1 MDKNYKPRRKVVR
14 QNWKPGPGLTAL
26 RRIWM
31 AVFSVLKIV
40 IAAIATV
47 CIIGGVCLLVFVNTL
62 GDYLEQDVLPNANEI
77 LDNTILEQSSYAY
90 YLDSN
95 GNIQELQ
102 KLYADVDQQW
112 VNYEDIPESLIH
124 AAVAIED
131 KRFFEHQGVD
141 WFPTI
146 KACINMFTGSRSQ
159 FGGSSITQQLVKN
172 STGDK
177 DVTVQRKVLE
187 IFKATQLEKR
197 YDKTTIMEYYLNI
210 IFLGNRCSGVKAA
223 AATYFGKELEFLT
236 PAESACII
244 SITNNP
250 SKFNPYR
257 TTLDKEGKTGLEQNK
272 ERRTNILYEMRN
284 QGYLSEEE
292 YQEALN
298 QELVFKRGI
307 DEGDR
312 VADCENESC
321 GYHGKVSTFVK
332 KDNGQYY
339 CPQCDSVTS
348 IGENANQEVYS
359 WFMDTLLEDVGEGL
373 APLYGVDWEKLSK
386 KERQE
391 FISSTVAKGGYH
403 IYTTFDYEAQ
413 KAIDNVYQDLSKIP
427 TVSNLKQLQSGIVL
441 IDNKT
446 GDIVAMAGGVG
457 DEKGFDDFNR
467 ATDAHLQPGSSLKP
481 LTVYAPAFELGLI
494 TPATVIRD
502 LPLNYSDGKPY
513 PRNDDFKYS
522 GSRTIL
528 SALISSV
535 NAVAVNTL
543 DTMGLQ
549 YSYNF
554 GKEKFRLSTLT
565 NNYVTSSGKKLSD
578 VGYSPLG
585 MGAPTVGVTVRDM
598 SAAFATFANK
608 GVYRTARTY
617 TKVYNSQGEL
627 VLDNTQESEQ
637 IISEKTANYVSYC
650 LDQAVAGGTGTM
662 ADLKNIG
669 VDVAGK
675 TGSTSSYKDRW
686 FCGYTSNY
694 TAAVWCGFDQP
705 EAIHGVGQN
714 PAARLWKMVME
725 PLHKGKTTQPLYSEE
740 GMVQVEVCLDC
751 GKLATDACKLDARTH
766 DTGLSRIGTALV
778 MEEDVPMEDCDCHIV
793 VDFCSE
799 CNAVANDACKALA
812 AEGALKLEK
821 RSLVRKTMQEVQ
833 EITDALRCGL
843 WSQFNADNYIYM
855 VDGAGQPAAYKGLN
869 GNRNAG
875 VNAPYLVCDKH
886 TAVVDNGSD
895 NGEEE

>member
-26 RRIWM
+26 RRIWL

-40 IAAIATV
+40 VAAIATV
-47 CIIGGVCLLVFVNTL
+47 CIIGIVCLLVFANAL
-62 GDYLEQDVLPNANEI
+62 GDYLEQEVLPDADEV

-95 GNIQELQ
+95 GNIQVLQ
-102 KLYADVDQQW
+102 KLNADVDQQW
-112 VNYEDIPESLIH
+112 VDYEDIPQSLIH

-141 WFPTI
+141 WFTTI
-146 KACINMFTGSRSQ
+146 KACINLFVGSESQ

-177 DVTVQRKVLE
+177 EVTVQRKVLE
-187 IFKATQLEKR
+187 IFKATQLEKQ

-210 IFLGNRCSGVKAA
+210 IFLGNKCTGVKAA

-250 SKFNPYR
+250 TKYNPYR
-257 TTLDKEGKTGLEQNK
+257 TTLDKDGKTGLEENE
-272 ERRTNILYEMRN
+272 ERRTNVLYEMRN
-284 QGYLSEEE
+284 QGYLTEEE
-292 YQEALN
+292 YQEALS

-307 DEGDR
+307 DDGDR
-312 VADCENESC
+312 VADCDNESC

-332 KDNGQYY
+332 ESDGRYY
-339 CPQCDSVTS
+339 CPECGSVTT
-348 IGENANQEVYS
+348 IGESASQEVYS
-359 WFMDTLLEDVGEGL
+359 WFMDTLVEDVGEGL
-373 APLYGVDWEKLSK
+373 APLYGVDWDELSAA
-386 KERQE
+386 ERQE

-413 KAIDNVYQDLSKIP
+413 KAVDDIYQDLSKIP
-427 TVSNLKQLQSGIVL
+427 TVSNLKQLQSAIVL
-441 IDNKT
+441 IDNET

-457 DEKGFDDFNR
+457 DDKGYDDWNR
-467 ATDAHLQPGSSLKP
+467 ATDSHLQPGSSLKP

-494 TPATVIRD
+494 TPASVIRD
-502 LPLNYSDGKPY
+502 LPLYYTDSTPY
-513 PRNDDFKYS
+513 PRNDDYS
-522 GSRTIL
+522 YSYSRTIL
-528 SALISSV
+528 SALVSSV

-554 GKEKFRLSTLT
+554 AKDKFRLSSLT
-565 NNYVTSSGKKLSD
+565 DEYVTSSGTVLSD
-578 VGYSPLG
+578 VGYSPLAL
-585 MGAPTVGVTVRDM
+585 GAPSVGVTVRDM
-598 SAAFATFANK
+598 TAAYAALANQ

-637 IISEKTANYVSYC
+637 VISQKAANYISYC
-650 LDQAVAGGTGTM
+650 LDQAVNSGTGTA
-662 ADLKNIG
+662 ADLKSIG

-675 TGSTSSYKDRW
+675 TGSTASYKDRW

-705 EAIHGVGQN
+705 EAIHVSGGN

-725 PLHKGKTTQPLYSEE
+725 PLHKGQTTQPVYSEE
-740 GMVQVEVCLDC
+740 GMVQVAVCLDC
-751 GKLATDACKLDARTH
+751 GKLATDACKLDARTY
-766 DTGLSRIGTALV
+766 DTGLSRIGYALV
-778 MEEDVPMEDCDCHIV
+778 YPEDVPTEDCDCHIV
-793 VDFCSE
+793 VDFCPE

-812 AEGALKLEK
+812 AEGRLTLVK
-821 RSLVRKTMQEVQ
+821 RSLVRMTAQEV
-833 EITDALRCGL
+833 EDLAKAGKSGL
-843 WSQFNADNYIYM
+843 WSQFLADNYIYM
-855 VDGAGQPAAYKGLN
+855 VDSAGNPASFKGIY
-869 GNRNAG
+869 GGKNAG
-875 VNAPYLVCDKH
+875 INSPYLVCTVH
-886 TAVVDNGSD
+886 TAETGGNDGD
-895 NGEEE
+895 TDE